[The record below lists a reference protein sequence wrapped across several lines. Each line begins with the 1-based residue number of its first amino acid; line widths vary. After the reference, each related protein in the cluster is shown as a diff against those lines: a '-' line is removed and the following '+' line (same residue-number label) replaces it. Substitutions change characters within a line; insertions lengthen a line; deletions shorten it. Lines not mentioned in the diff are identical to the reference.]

1 MVRYVFFT
9 AYHVLSLW
17 VSFIIRYDVILFKDR
32 SEKLEA
38 YVDRLYEAWVALL
51 SSPISFTLCLFQDG
65 VIVKG
70 VASYHCIFI
79 IFNIVII
86 ITPLGLVTT
95 QYLRWNQKSKIMQLS
110 SNHHDYH
117 HHQLHSTPFARC
129 QYPRWNQNHRLCN
142 SPLHSVCPLSISKMD
157 VGLAVT

>member
-1 MVRYVFFT
+1 MVRYVFFK
-9 AYHVLSLW
+9 AYHVLFLW
-17 VSFIIRYDVILFKDR
+17 ISYIIRYDVILFKDR

-86 ITPLGLVTT
+86 ITPLGLASTLYIQHGIKIIDCAIVI
-95 QYLRWNQKSKIMQLS
+95 KSSRS
-110 SNHHDYH
+110 SS
-117 HHQLHSTPFARC
+117 STA
-129 QYPRWNQNHRLCN
+129 
-142 SPLHSVCPLSISKMD
+142 LHSVCPLSISKMD